1 MFRLK
6 SKGIYLSD
14 ILYSSY
20 VVSNSIDN
28 RIALTNV
35 TITYFKDYII
45 YGYFDLLYVV
55 SYIHVYTVHKVLFSL
70 MRYNALL
77 QSPRKYRRK
86 SLVWRYKQPL

>member
-14 ILYSSY
+14 ILYSRY

-35 TITYFKDYII
+35 TITYFKDYI
-45 YGYFDLLYVV
+45 YEYFDLFC
-55 SYIHVYTVHKVLFSL
+55 S
-70 MRYNALL
+70 M
-77 QSPRKYRRK
+77 
-86 SLVWRYKQPL
+86 